1 MASRR
6 TAVLVYRWSKV
17 HCHKLRSVWTLP
29 VVTTTDEWGWGGW
42 RKWRKLEF
50 AQAGLFYG
58 LNWRENR
65 SKNKLVC
72 EHAVAWL
79 GTRELLLSGKLRLVK
94 LFWFLHQSPK
104 CTKSMYLFPS
114 RGIRTWF
121 FCLLIWNVFI
131 KKVWRL
137 HCRCIYR
144 NVCPDC
150 KHGESVTIV
159 GLESS
164 RSNMAAI
171 QRKHEGIPAMRY
183 Y

>member
-17 HCHKLRSVWTLP
+17 YCHRLRSVWTLP

-121 FCLLIWNVFI
+121 FCLLIWNAASKKCEGCIAGVFI
-131 KKVWRL
+131 EMCARTVNMEKVWL
-137 HCRCIYR
+137 
-144 NVCPDC
+144 
-150 KHGESVTIV
+150 
-159 GLESS
+159 
-164 RSNMAAI
+164 
-171 QRKHEGIPAMRY
+171 
-183 Y
+183 